1 MLSVV
6 RHRPSKSQ
14 WLEISGVTGLVLLSA
29 ALYLWALSRNGMGNA
44 YYAAAVKSATVSWKA
59 FLFGS
64 LDPGSFITVDKP
76 PFAFWVQALSARVFG
91 FSSWS
96 MLVPQAL
103 AGVATVAMVYLI
115 VKRWLGRTAA
125 FIAGLVMALTPI
137 AVVIFRF
144 NNPDAML
151 TFLLVAAA
159 WAFWSALQ
167 KGSTWKLVI
176 CGSLV
181 GLAFST
187 KMLEALVVLPAFVLV
202 YLVFSRRR
210 VLHRFLQIVAAGVA
224 VVVGGGWWI
233 ALVYLWPAGSRPYI
247 GGTSD
252 NSALGLA
259 LSRTAGYLNSSTSGG
274 PGGGPGGGVGGGGV
288 GFGGVSGWLRMFNQ
302 QIGGQISW
310 LLPLALLGLAAGIC
324 LYVRRGR
331 KDLRLAGFLM
341 WGLWTLAF
349 VGVFSFAA
357 GVLHPYYTVV
367 LAPSIAALVGGGSV
381 ALWHLSSSR
390 RWLAWLLPLG
400 VAGSALWSCLLLR
413 RVSSYSPN
421 LGLVVAIAGLAVAV
435 GLALVLAR
443 LIGGRMVRYALVSAA
458 AACLLAGPSV
468 YAYSSISRSVTGAF
482 AAAGPASAGMDSGGM
497 PSGGTPPSGALP
509 QALSSSGSKNFTPPA
524 GAPSAQYGNFTPP
537 ANFEMPAGG
546 MGGATGGGN
555 SVTVDSGLLKYLL
568 AHQGTA
574 KYLVAVQGA
583 GFQKMLAA
591 GEVHYVY
598 VASNGDVGGAP
609 GMAGSQS
616 VMSWV
621 TSHGKVVSSSQ
632 YGGKASGT
640 LYYVG

>member
-1 MLSVV
+1 
-6 RHRPSKSQ
+6 
-14 WLEISGVTGLVLLSA
+14 
-29 ALYLWALSRNGMGNA
+29 
-44 YYAAAVKSATVSWKA
+44 
-59 FLFGS
+59 
-64 LDPGSFITVDKP
+64 
-76 PFAFWVQALSARVFG
+76 
-91 FSSWS
+91 
-96 MLVPQAL
+96 
-103 AGVATVAMVYLI
+103 
-115 VKRWLGRTAA
+115 
-125 FIAGLVMALTPI
+125 
-137 AVVIFRF
+137 
-144 NNPDAML
+144 
-151 TFLLVAAA
+151 
-159 WAFWSALQ
+159 
-167 KGSTWKLVI
+167 
-176 CGSLV
+176 
-181 GLAFST
+181 
-187 KMLEALVVLPAFVLV
+187 
-202 YLVFSRRR
+202 
-210 VLHRFLQIVAAGVA
+210 
-224 VVVGGGWWI
+224 
-233 ALVYLWPAGSRPYI
+233 
-247 GGTSD
+247 
-252 NSALGLA
+252 
-259 LSRTAGYLNSSTSGG
+259 
-274 PGGGPGGGVGGGGV
+274 
-288 GFGGVSGWLRMFNQ
+288 
-302 QIGGQISW
+302 
-310 LLPLALLGLAAGIC
+310 
-324 LYVRRGR
+324 
-331 KDLRLAGFLM
+331 M

-583 GFQKMLAA
+583 DSAEPFILQTGKPVMAMGGFSGSDPCPTLAGFQKMVAA